1 MSYPSPTSF
10 DDLFLSRSLVGSL
23 PQIFVTDGVGPVD
36 TEYLSKAVI
45 DEGLDFVY
53 GAHSGSPCFG
63 SVQQN

>member
-36 TEYLSKAVI
+36 TEYLSKAVN

-53 GAHSGSPCFG
+53 GAHSG
-63 SVQQN
+63 